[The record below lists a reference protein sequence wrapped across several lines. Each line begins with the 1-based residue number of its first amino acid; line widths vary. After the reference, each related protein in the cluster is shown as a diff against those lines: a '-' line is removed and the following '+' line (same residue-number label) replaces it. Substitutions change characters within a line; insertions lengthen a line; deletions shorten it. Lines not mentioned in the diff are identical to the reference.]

1 MPAPIAR
8 RTWSGPSGRA
18 AAGVERHN
26 VVNREKAVRNCASP
40 RQHSAREIA
49 SSLQSGRASS
59 TPWWSRT
66 SYSSRLSVSGSKGL
80 KKEDSSSASLAPS
93 SGSSATGAEA
103 AATGRAGGLEVSRED
118 AEGRAAGCPRS
129 RQKMHSVGRE
139 GGSIPPKAEAT
150 CAWALPYTAGSTRW
164 HSSAASLVVT
174 ERPRALSS
182 FKKVLYFL
190 TPRDLRCW
198 RTSSAIRSRSSRVAA
213 GREGSLLRPL
223 VPASKLS
230 ERGLPR
236 VGRPWPGSILLSL
249 PRTAPN

>member
-80 KKEDSSSASLAPS
+80 KNSSSASLAPS
-93 SGSSATGAEA
+93 SGSSAT
-103 AATGRAGGLEVSRED
+103 TGRAGGLEVSRED

-198 RTSSAIRSRSSRVAA
+198 QGELPARYARAPLA
-213 GREGSLLRPL
+213 SLQDARAHCSDLSCQRP
-223 VPASKLS
+223 
-230 ERGLPR
+230 
-236 VGRPWPGSILLSL
+236 
-249 PRTAPN
+249 N